1 MADNYFNI
9 NASST
14 SKDYQIGLPLESGG
28 NGTVGKFWTKKK
40 TGQKVLIDD
49 YTNIDLLYDP
59 YSGTKQIVLSDD
71 IYEFDTDSLFYQIKS
86 GSLCCN
92 MGIDLSFAV
101 DIYLQPDTISD
112 AYIADKRQIIPTST
126 GCDFTQNTS
135 TEIRLSIDNDRIIIS
150 QIITNIN
157 NTIYEY
163 NEKYF
168 DAKLVYLTSDSYG
181 KICIVFD
188 PKSTILIPCIIDYKD
203 FTVPSRVFPVG
214 QIRFR
219 GFLYTYE
226 YTPYE
231 ITLD

>member
-1 MADNYFNI
+1 
-9 NASST
+9 
-14 SKDYQIGLPLESGG
+14 
-28 NGTVGKFWTKKK
+28 
-40 TGQKVLIDD
+40 
-49 YTNIDLLYDP
+49 
-59 YSGTKQIVLSDD
+59 
-71 IYEFDTDSLFYQIKS
+71 
-86 GSLCCN
+86 